1 MNLQSA
7 RGCPFAVQDGAAEAV
22 TNDSVQDAG
31 TLRQAVT
38 QLSAWGPVV
47 VGIAPPRKPLPGP
60 RRSSEHGRWLKGED
74 DVVIVVHDEEH
85 RGTMR
90 HMLSQAFLAQP
101 GDRRTTIGR
110 CRDLA
115 QTVQEGS

>member
-22 TNDSVQDAG
+22 TNDWVQDAG
-31 TLRQAVT
+31 TLRQVVT
-38 QLSAWGPVV
+38 QLSAWGTVV

-60 RRSSEHGRWLKGED
+60 RRSSERGRWLKGEV
-74 DVVIVVHDEEH
+74 DVVILIHDEQH

-90 HMLSQAFLAQP
+90 HILSQAFLAQP